1 MPEQVQ
7 NILNRVLAWWK
18 GFSRKQKALMIS
30 LTAVVI
36 LALGILVAVVS
47 RPTYVELI
55 DCEDSK
61 SANEVKELLDSDGDI
76 DYKVTN
82 ITHFEVNEKDEN
94 AANWLLG
101 SNDIQTSSYD
111 YSDPDITSIVGNSM
125 TQTESDTQKL
135 YKEYKEKKMA
145 ADLAANDLIDSAK
158 VTLDIPDDDG
168 TLVSRMQESS
178 ASVSLSLTGDM
189 TDAQAYAVA
198 RFVATALGNSSTEKV
213 TIIDQKTSTILYD
226 GTEDES
232 DLSTLTDNLEM
243 KEKIQDM
250 VVKGIKNVMVQSG
263 MYSDVQVAPNLDID
277 YDKVESAVHNYSH
290 NDGSDQGE
298 LTSKS
303 EYYSDA
309 TGGATAETPGTDSN
323 DDTTYVTED
332 GDGSSSNVTDID
344 SQYSPNEEIIK
355 TISNG
360 GGINYDNSTIAV
372 TATRYVVYDEDELKE
387 SGELDGTT
395 FAEFKASH
403 SDPVQVEISEEEI
416 NIIAMAT
423 GLDTS
428 KIAFM
433 CYERPQFVESSSK
446 GIGVTDI
453 LQILLAVLIF
463 ALLGYVVFR
472 TIRKPKEEAEPEPE
486 LSVDALLE
494 ATAEAAAENLEDIG
508 YSEKS
513 ETRVVVEKFVDENPE
528 AAALLLRNWL
538 NEDWD

>member
-7 NILNRVLAWWK
+7 NIINRVLEWWK
-18 GFSRKQKALMIS
+18 KFNTKQKTLMIS
-30 LTAVVI
+30 LTAVVF
-36 LALGILVAVVS
+36 LSLGILVAVVS
-47 RPTYVELI
+47 RPTYVTLI

-61 SANEVKELLDSDGDI
+61 SANEVKEILDTDSTI
-76 DYKVTN
+76 DYKVTD

-111 YSDPDITSIVGNSM
+111 SSDPDITSIIGSSM

-178 ASVSLSLTGDM
+178 ASVSLSLNGDM

-198 RFVATALGNSSTEKV
+198 RFVATALGNDSTDKV
-213 TIIDQKTSTILYD
+213 TIIDQKTSTILFD
-226 GTEDES
+226 GSEDDES
-232 DLSTLTDNLEM
+232 DLSTLSSNLEL
-243 KEKIQDM
+243 KEEIQNM
-250 VVKGIKNVMVQSG
+250 VIKGIKNVMVQSG

-277 YDKVESAVHNYSH
+277 MDKVEKAVHNYSH

-309 TGGATAETPGTDSN
+309 TGGEAATPGTDSN
-323 DDTTYVTED
+323 DDTTYVTQD
-332 GDGSSSNVTDID
+332 GETTSSSITDID
-344 SQYSPNEEIIK
+344 SVYSPNEEIIK

-372 TATRYVVYDEDELKE
+372 TATRYVVYDEDELKA
-387 SGELDGTT
+387 SGELDDMT
-395 FAEFKASH
+395 FAEFKAAH
-403 SDPVQVEISEEEI
+403 SDPVQVEITEDEI
-416 NIIAMAT
+416 NVIAMAT

-433 CYERPQFVESSSK
+433 CYERPQFVESDSK
-446 GIGVTDI
+446 GIDVTDI

-463 ALLGYVVFR
+463 AMLGYVVFR
-472 TIRKPKEEAEPEPE
+472 STRKQKEEEPEPE

-494 ATAEAAAENLEDIG
+494 ATAENAAENLEDIG

-513 ETRVVVEKFVDENPE
+513 ETRIIVEKFVDENPE

-538 NEDWD
+538 NEDWE

>member
-1 MPEQVQ
+1 
-7 NILNRVLAWWK
+7 
-18 GFSRKQKALMIS
+18 MIS
-30 LTAVVI
+30 LTAVVF
-36 LALGILVAVVS
+36 LSLGILVAVVS
-47 RPTYVELI
+47 RPTYVTLI

-61 SANEVKELLDSDGDI
+61 SANEVKEILDTDSTI
-76 DYKVTN
+76 DYKVTD

-111 YSDPDITSIVGNSM
+111 SSDPDITSIIGSSM

-178 ASVSLSLTGDM
+178 ASVSLSLSGDM

-198 RFVATALGNSSTEKV
+198 RFVATALGNDSTDKV
-213 TIIDQKTSTILYD
+213 TIIDQKTSTILFD
-226 GTEDES
+226 GSEDDES
-232 DLSTLTDNLEM
+232 DLSTVSSNLEL
-243 KEKIQDM
+243 KEQIQNM
-250 VVKGIKNVMVQSG
+250 VIKGIKNVMVQSG

-277 YDKVESAVHNYSH
+277 MDKVEKAVHNYSH

-309 TGGATAETPGTDSN
+309 TGGEAATPGTDSN
-323 DDTTYVTED
+323 DDTTYVTQD
-332 GDGSSSNVTDID
+332 GETTSSSITDID
-344 SQYSPNEEIIK
+344 SVYSPNEEIIK

-372 TATRYVVYDEDELKE
+372 TATRYVVYDEDELKA
-387 SGELDGTT
+387 SGELDDMT
-395 FAEFKASH
+395 FAEFKAAH
-403 SDPVQVEISEEEI
+403 SDPVQVEITEDEI
-416 NIIAMAT
+416 NVIAMAT

-433 CYERPQFVESSSK
+433 CYERPQFVESDSK
-446 GIGVTDI
+446 GIDVTDI

-463 ALLGYVVFR
+463 AMLGYVVFR
-472 TIRKPKEEAEPEPE
+472 STRKQKEEEPEPE

-494 ATAEAAAENLEDIG
+494 ATAENVAENLEDIG

-513 ETRVVVEKFVDENPE
+513 ETRIIVEKFVDENPE

-538 NEDWD
+538 NEDWE